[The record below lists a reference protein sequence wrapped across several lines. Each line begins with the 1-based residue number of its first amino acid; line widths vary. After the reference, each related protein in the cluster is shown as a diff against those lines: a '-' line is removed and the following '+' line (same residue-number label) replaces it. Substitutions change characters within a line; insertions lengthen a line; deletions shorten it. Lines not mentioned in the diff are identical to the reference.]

1 MAEPT
6 IDDVLAQLDV
16 IIGVAG
22 RRGSADGYFA
32 ALYRRVTAAV
42 KARAAAGAFQDGG
55 RMEQFD
61 VIFASRYT
69 AAWTARERGQ
79 STSAVWNVALGC
91 DRAYWPVVLQ
101 HLLVGMNAHIN
112 LDLGIAAA
120 ECAPGESIHELEA
133 DFNAINDVL
142 CAMIDDVQLRLTKVW
157 PALRV
162 IDRVCGDFDEAV
174 VNFSIR
180 RARDQAWQLALT
192 LAALAT
198 ERERRQKIEE
208 VDLAMSLI
216 GRRVLRP
223 GVALA
228 LKLAWVRLRER
239 GSVAEKIR
247 VMLD

>member
-6 IDDVLAQLDV
+6 IDDVLVQLDA
-16 IIGVAG
+16 IIDVAR

-32 ALYRRVTAAV
+32 ALYRRVTAMV
-42 KARAAAGAFQDGG
+42 KERAAAGGFQDGA
-55 RMEQFD
+55 RMIRFD
-61 VIFASRYT
+61 VLFASRYT
-69 AAWTARERGQ
+69 TAWLARERGET
-79 STSAVWNVALGC
+79 TSEVWDVALGC

-120 ECAPGESIHELEA
+120 ECAPGESIHQLES
-133 DFNAINDVL
+133 DFNAINEVL
-142 CAMIDDVQLRLTKVW
+142 CAMIDDVQIRLAKVW

-192 LAALAT
+192 LAAQSS
-198 ERERRQKIEE
+198 ERERLQTIQQ
-208 VDLAMSLI
+208 VDRAMSLI

-223 GVALA
+223 GVGLA